1 MVKPKVLIE
10 KELGALPSVSEMEV
24 VDILVINKIPKFS
37 VKFLKPVRVKGQRT
51 PDILID
57 SEPWEIKSIEK
68 LGKYTLDHAERAGLK
83 QADNLIFDF
92 RKLREEQENKV
103 IKKIK
108 SDFERTKSW
117 RGLVVIVRFNG
128 QCLTFHK

>member
-37 VKFLKPVRVKGQRT
+37 VKFLKPVRAKGQRT

-83 QADNLIFDF
+83 QANNLIFDF

>member
-10 KELGALPSVSEMEV
+10 KELGAFPSVSEMEV

-83 QADNLIFDF
+83 QANNLIFDF

>member
-10 KELGALPSVSEMEV
+10 KELGAFPSVSEMEV

-92 RKLREEQENKV
+92 RKLGEAQENKV

>member
-83 QADNLIFDF
+83 QANNLIFDF

>member
-10 KELGALPSVSEMEV
+10 KELGAFPSVSEMEV

-37 VKFLKPVRVKGQRT
+37 VKLLKPVRVKGQRT

>member
-1 MVKPKVLIE
+1 MDKIIIE
-10 KELGALPSVSEMEV
+10 KEVGAIPTISEMEV
-24 VDILVINKIPKFS
+24 VDILVINKIPATS
-37 VKFLKPVRVKGQRT
+37 IKFLKPIRAKGQRT

-57 SEPWEIKSIEK
+57 GVPWEIKSIER

-92 RKLREEQENKV
+92 RKLAEPLEGKA

-108 SDFERTKSW
+108 SDFDRTKSW
-117 RGLVVIVRFNG
+117 KGLVVIVRFNG
-128 QCLTFHK
+128 QCLTFRK